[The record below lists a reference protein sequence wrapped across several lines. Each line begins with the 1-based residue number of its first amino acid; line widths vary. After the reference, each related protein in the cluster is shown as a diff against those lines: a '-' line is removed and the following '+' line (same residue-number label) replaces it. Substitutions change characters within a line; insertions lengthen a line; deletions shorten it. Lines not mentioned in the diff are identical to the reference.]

1 MSIYGTLLHQF
12 LEKTYTVSNRMA
24 ILRAIASLPTRE
36 QIDKATLLATE
47 IIRSEVP
54 EEEATRRIL
63 HQIAALNELCEEMST
78 IPPEKASEIQSEKK
92 KDEQRLS
99 KGHQCHRPVT
109 GSPLIHGLKAVL
121 WNLLGVILALIGGE
135 LVEVVARWLFLS
147 VLPEIPLITSLLSWP
162 VDYSVYALTSVVTVN
177 ILASVGIAAFFGKL
191 GETHINFAVV
201 IISLINAIRYISG
214 FITGISNF
222 GLSLELLIVY
232 VVAFGTI
239 IFSFISSVS
248 DE

>member
-1 MSIYGTLLHQF
+1 MEMSIYGILLHQF
-12 LEKTYTVSNRMA
+12 SEKKYSAFNQME
-24 ILRAIASLPTRE
+24 IMRAIANLPTRE

-78 IPPEKASEIQSEKK
+78 VSPEKASE
-92 KDEQRLS
+92 KDEQRLP
-99 KGHQCHRPVT
+99 KGNQCHRPVT
-109 GSPLIHGLKAVL
+109 GSPLTNGLKAVL
-121 WNLLGVILALIGGE
+121 WNFLGIILALIGGE
-135 LVEVVARWLFLS
+135 LVEVIARWLFLS

-177 ILASVGIAAFFGKL
+177 ILASVGIAAFFGKS
-191 GETHINFAVV
+191 GGTHINFAVV

-222 GLSLELLIVY
+222 GFSLELLIVY

-239 IFSFISSVS
+239 IFSFISNVS
-248 DE
+248 DD